1 MRNITPAAA
10 PKTEVPRLRVVV
22 VEDHV
27 MFADYMAWVLRGRL
41 GMEVCGRAVDARGG
55 LRLVEAERP
64 DLVIVDLTLAQGHGL
79 ELLKDMARLPD
90 KPKALVVSGHD
101 ESVYAA
107 RALDA
112 GAMGYLM
119 KTQGTA
125 ALIDAVRCVLAGNT
139 YLSREAT
146 THLLHH
152 RRSKSPL
159 AGLTDREVQV
169 LEGVGRGRNAKQI
182 AAFLGIDTGT
192 VETYRNRLRAK
203 LGMACMEALREF
215 AYQWVRFGEP
225 VPAQLNGPAMA
236 ARPRVVKAPP
246 GASPQGPSEAAP

>member
-1 MRNITPAAA
+1 M
-10 PKTEVPRLRVVV
+10 
-22 VEDHV
+22 
-27 MFADYMAWVLRGRL
+27 MADYFAYVVRGKL
-41 GMEVCGRAVDARGG
+41 GMEVCGRALDARGG
-55 LRLVEAERP
+55 LRLIEAERP

-90 KPKALVVSGHD
+90 KPKALVVSAHD
-101 ESVYAA
+101 ESLYAQ

-112 GAMGYLM
+112 GAMGYLI
-119 KTQGTA
+119 KGQDTA

-146 THLLHH
+146 TYLLHR
-152 RRSKSPL
+152 RRSQSRL

-192 VETYRNRLRAK
+192 VETYRTRLRAK
-203 LGMACMEALREF
+203 LGMDCMEALREF
-215 AYQWVRFGEP
+215 AYHWVRFGEP
-225 VPAQLNGPAMA
+225 APAPPSGPAPVT
-236 ARPRVVKAPP
+236 RPKRVKAPP
-246 GASPQGPSEAAP
+246 DASPQGPSEAVP